1 MLSALPGDRAVGPD
15 GGGLREHSACLADE
29 AERVGGKAA
38 RLSLLRALFARGA
51 FAGPPLTGPPY
62 DAWRELDAARRA
74 ESGPPD
80 AGPLP
85 SALLPVYNP

>member
-1 MLSALPGDRAVGPD
+1 MVDPFGAMLSALPGDRAVGPD

-62 DAWRELDAARRA
+62 DAW
-74 ESGPPD
+74 
-80 AGPLP
+80 
-85 SALLPVYNP
+85 